1 LDAGVLEKTII
12 AMTEFDPYDRL
23 IESCRNSSQY
33 PYTLLN
39 ETTTRSVLE
48 GYHDHLK
55 RNDAALFDDSNPC
68 LAFWE
73 AWPGTQRFKKIKI
86 RDNKGLTEHLV
97 RDGVDPNCRHIFIE
111 SDNSRAPLNCTSD
124 MLKTLFTYHQVDP
137 SFLDSLFAFGD

>member
-1 LDAGVLEKTII
+1 LDAGVLEKTTI

-48 GYHDHLK
+48 GYHDHLI
-55 RNDAALFDDSNPC
+55 RNAAALFDDSNPC

-73 AWPGTQRFKKIKI
+73 AWPGTQSTSCQGHFPRFMNQTDHESGFKKIKI

-97 RDGVDPNCRHIFIE
+97 RDGVDPNCRH
-111 SDNSRAPLNCTSD
+111 
-124 MLKTLFTYHQVDP
+124 M
-137 SFLDSLFAFGD
+137 